1 MEYKER
7 RIADISVK
15 KVPDCINSVAD
26 IKGLNKV
33 LSSSGSFRVEKNTKN
48 KKATLINCSGNVDRN
63 VTLKDVFIKS
73 VVDPPF
79 KETVSRTFLLAEDMP
94 LFRLISVS

>member
-7 RIADISVK
+7 KIADISVK

-73 VVDPPF
+73 VLTP
-79 KETVSRTFLLAEDMP
+79 LLRKNLEIRRPAYI
-94 LFRLISVS
+94 FF